1 MARFR
6 KIETDFWNDAFIE
19 ERTPEDRYFFIF
31 LLTNPYTKQC
41 GIYEI
46 THKKIADLLGYD
58 RSVIKSLIER
68 FEGYGK
74 IKYNDDTK
82 EMCIINWG
90 KYNLTR
96 GGKPILDCVNA
107 ELKAVKDKTLIE
119 LIYKVLR
126 MSR

>member
-96 GGKPILDCVNA
+96 GGSRY
-107 ELKAVKDKTLIE
+107 LI
-119 LIYKVLR
+119 VL
-126 MSR
+126 MLN